1 MQQSGNEDNRQA
13 VAPGSGMGGISFG
26 RILLLLSFFLLI
38 AAMLLWSPLEAVR
51 TFIIIFVSSVCTVL
65 VVTPTTMALAARAGA
80 IDYPGGRHI
89 HQAPTP
95 RWGGI
100 PVTAGV
106 FVALLLTSIHY
117 MPNLR
122 AMLLGSFL
130 VLVAGVLDDWRRISA
145 GTKLFVQLA
154 ACAILI
160 MDDVHVTL
168 LGSTWWGHIG
178 DWIITIVWTVG
189 ITNAVNF
196 LDGMDGLVSGLVV
209 GTSAI
214 FFVLALLLGSS
225 MLAYCSLALFGASLA
240 FLSFNV
246 KPARVFLGDGG
257 SNFLG
262 FFLATL
268 GFYGGWAKNDPIVS
282 LFIPILLLSVPIY
295 DMIYTTVAR
304 IATGKVTSFR
314 SWLEFTGT
322 DHIHH
327 RLEALGLTRGQV
339 VVAICFLNMGIG
351 LGAITLF
358 EARTYGGVALI
369 FQAVCV
375 YTILALFETLG
386 VKRKNAMP
394 QKE

>member
-1 MQQSGNEDNRQA
+1 
-13 VAPGSGMGGISFG
+13 MGGSSFG
-26 RILLLLSFFLLI
+26 RILLLLSFCLI
-38 AAMLLWSPLEAVR
+38 AAMLLWAPSQAVKI
-51 TFIIIFVSSVCTVL
+51 FMVIFVSSICTVL
-65 VVTPTTMALAARAGA
+65 VVTPTTMVLAARAGA

-89 HQAPTP
+89 HQIPTP

-100 PVTAGV
+100 PVAAGV
-106 FVALLLTSIHY
+106 FAALLMTSTHF
-117 MPNLR
+117 MPNLK
-122 AMLLGSFL
+122 AILIGSIF
-130 VLVAGVLDDWRRISA
+130 VLTAGVLDDWKRISA

-154 ACAILI
+154 ACVVLI

-168 LGSTWWGHIG
+168 IPHAWLWADIG
-178 DWIITIVWTVG
+178 NWIITIVWTVG

-196 LDGMDGLVSGLVV
+196 LDGMDGLVSGLVA

-262 FFLATL
+262 FFLATR

-304 IATGKVTSFR
+304 IATGKVTSFK

-339 VVAICFLNMGIG
+339 VAVICFLNMGVG

-386 VKRKNAMP
+386 AKRKNAMP
-394 QKE
+394 QKV